1 VWYCPFLFLDD
12 GNAANMFRVYSLP
25 KLFYELR
32 NACVPDK
39 PGAVGFPVFSLAECE
54 LERDVFSF
62 TKGISCEVSEFVYIL
77 LYSNMHLLIS
87 S

>member
-1 VWYCPFLFLDD
+1 VWYCPFLFSDNV
-12 GNAANMFRVYSLP
+12 NAADMFRVYSLP

-39 PGAVGFPVFSLAECE
+39 PGAVGFPAFSLAECE
-54 LERDVFSF
+54 LDRDVFNF

-77 LYSNMHLLIS
+77 HYSNMHL
-87 S
+87 

>member
-1 VWYCPFLFLDD
+1 MWYCPFLFVDNV
-12 GNAANMFRVYSLP
+12 NAASMFRVYSLP

-39 PGAVGFPVFSLAECE
+39 PGAVGFPVFTLAESV
-54 LERDVFSF
+54 LERDVFNF

-77 LYSNMHLLIS
+77 LYNNMHL
-87 S
+87 

>member
-1 VWYCPFLFLDD
+1 
-12 GNAANMFRVYSLP
+12 MFRVYSLP

-54 LERDVFSF
+54 LERDVFNF

-77 LYSNMHLLIS
+77 LYTNMHL
-87 S
+87 

>member
-1 VWYCPFLFLDD
+1 MWYCPFLFVDNV
-12 GNAANMFRVYSLP
+12 NAANMFKVYSLP

-39 PGAVGFPVFSLAECE
+39 PEAVGFPVFTLAERV
-54 LERDVFSF
+54 LERDAFNF

-77 LYSNMHLLIS
+77 LYSNMHL
-87 S
+87 